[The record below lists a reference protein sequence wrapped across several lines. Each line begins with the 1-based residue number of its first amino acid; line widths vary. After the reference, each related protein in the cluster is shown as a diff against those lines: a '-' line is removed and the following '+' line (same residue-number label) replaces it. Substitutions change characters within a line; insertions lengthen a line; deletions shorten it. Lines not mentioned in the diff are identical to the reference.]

1 MAQKIPVTK
10 RASEE
15 PQPKGETTPPSA
27 HPPPPMPKL
36 FSFNRMVLSL
46 MAALAL
52 LMIIDPVFMRAMG
65 EFFGLFLNPLI
76 GFDYRTPVLTIL
88 LAGLI
93 LTLFSS
99 IIRNYL
105 TDWVEF
111 ARTQKILTEF
121 NKVYREALRNNNTAK
136 MQKLSK
142 HQARIM
148 EMNWKN
154 MTTQLKMMVYTMFV
168 FIATFAWFSVF
179 IGRLPD
185 KSITVPWATNVNI
198 GIAQV
203 LFPNYILLYALFAIP
218 FGQIIT
224 KILKDISLKKK
235 LKCSV

>member
-10 RASEE
+10 RTSEE
-15 PQPKGETTPPSA
+15 PRTKTESQPA
-27 HPPPPMPKL
+27 HTPPPMPKL
-36 FSFNRMVLSL
+36 LSFNRMVLSF

-52 LMIIDPVFMRAMG
+52 LMIIDPVFMRTMG

-76 GFDYRTPVLTIL
+76 GFDYRTPVLTVL

-111 ARTQKILTEF
+111 ARTQKILTAF
-121 NKVYREALRNNNTAK
+121 NKIYRETLRSNNTAK

-179 IGRLPD
+179 IGSLPD
-185 KSITVPWATNVNI
+185 KSITVPWATNVHI

-203 LFPNYILLYALFAIP
+203 IFPNYILLYGLFAIP
-218 FGQIIT
+218 FGQVIT
-224 KILKDISLKKK
+224 KILKDISLKRK
-235 LKCSV
+235 LKDSE